1 MPYRNPFERLGLD
14 ADAGADAKSI
24 RRAYAREL
32 KLIDQEL
39 DPAGFQALREA
50 YEAALTWTAP
60 HEPPIPGTH
69 SIPAAPTTMQ
79 GADTAEQVAL
89 AAMRDFRTAAAQLAA
104 GQASR
109 PSQWE
114 RMHRALLDDE
124 RLFNLQARDLF
135 EAHIARLLVSGW
147 QPGHEMIFAVSSQVF
162 QWESDPLRLHQLG
175 NAGAVLDQA
184 LDEQVRL
191 HSLGDTDV
199 HWAYAILDALRKN
212 TPVTDHQLRNDMAQL
227 DRMVTCLPTWM
238 DIMVDPDAVRRW
250 EARFC
255 TLPPVKKLPWMHWD
269 LRPLGYFLLAAM
281 AVYLL
286 FFQEWHLTG
295 SKGIFPTL
303 ESAAPAVQL
312 PPELMQQLDTRM
324 AEFPTPV
331 LPPGVHRAD
340 FTVLLDAQGHVLS
353 TIMLRTS
360 DSAGYDDVA
369 VKAIRAIAPYPREVP
384 REFTVSFTIG
394 PRP

>member
-24 RRAYAREL
+24 RRAYPREL

-79 GADTAEQVAL
+79 GADTTEQVAL

-286 FFQEWHLTG
+286 FFPGVAPHRQQRYFPDTG
-295 SKGIFPTL
+295 KCRTSGATAARVAATARHPHGGIPD
-303 ESAAPAVQL
+303 ACAPA
-312 PPELMQQLDTRM
+312 RR
-324 AEFPTPV
+324 A
-331 LPPGVHRAD
+331 PGRFHRPARCAGPC
-340 FTVLLDAQGHVLS
+340 AQH
-353 TIMLRTS
+353 
-360 DSAGYDDVA
+360 YH
-369 VKAIRAIAPYPREVP
+369 APHQRQ
-384 REFTVSFTIG
+384 R
-394 PRP
+394 RL